1 MHIRYLL
8 TFRRFFLFP
17 LLGLLSVHYAYAANN
32 VFVKYSK
39 SEGLVN
45 NSVSNSLEDTNGFMW
60 FSTFEGL
67 SRFDGYEFKNYRHS
81 RKDPHSLTNNFT
93 KKLLLDSRGDL
104 WVATKNGL
112 AKYSPLKDNFTNYNK
127 DNSQLD
133 SNEIFTFALNQDGDL
148 LVSTAANLYL
158 YDDLSDTFLP
168 FTVNGE
174 KLPADIKVIFSEKD
188 KTWLGSLANGMFIL
202 EHESNT
208 LFSLKKTNPWNIQID
223 ANFIFDFKK
232 IDDNYWAA
240 TEIGAYIISTNLS
253 SAKRLDTQ
261 SEPSIIGNVIR
272 SILQDHN
279 DNIWLGTETG
289 ISILSSKNE
298 LLFSYD
304 TQNSINFGL
313 ENSHILSLYKDSN
326 DSIWLGTFA
335 GGLYRYNADGSE
347 IKLFNKERTETPEV
361 SQISGLSGLSG
372 NIVWGISEDTK
383 DKIWIGT
390 QSDGLS
396 QLDTKN
402 YVFQTFLSEFEHSIW
417 ALKVDE
423 LDQVWIASSGGLF
436 IYKQSSETE
445 LTLVKTL
452 FPEINIDKLSY
463 FFGRMWIRTEN
474 GIVNWIDP
482 KNLQINEIDLATN
495 KINYIEPLH
504 VDVDKNL
511 WLNTNLGMVLYN
523 LDSKLM
529 QQLVIELETS
539 VRHFNSVIEVND
551 GYWLSS
557 LRHGIIKLEK
567 SSYRVVKKLS
577 DENGLASNQILK
589 SIKFENSLWVS
600 HVNDGIDEISLET
613 GDVLQN
619 IASSRLGFN
628 ELNEDSGLLSR
639 EGKIFF
645 GGTDGLLMFDPDK
658 LSIAGMQGLS
668 NVSAGQSSIEPKNQQ
683 LYANRF
689 KKSQA
694 PTITQLRLFN
704 LPISVHSDNSPLLK
718 PINLSNSIDLPN
730 ESTMLSIKFAQV
742 NPVNPESV
750 KYRYR
755 LLGLSEKWI
764 ETDAESLRRA
774 EFSYLDFGSYEFIV
788 QSKTPLAPWSEP
800 KSLQINIAPPLWLE
814 QNALVLYAILSIL
827 ILIYWLKQ
835 IRSRNAIRQS
845 ILVNEER
852 LKLTLW
858 SSGDELWDWDIY
870 QGQVFR
876 SNTWGTLDFP
886 QDDIRVNSSYEAN
899 IHPNDIQRVQQ
910 TLNDHLSEK
919 TEHYEITYRAK
930 TYKGD
935 WLWVLDRG
943 KVVARDNNHQPQ
955 RMTGT
960 LKNIS
965 HLKESEE
972 QLKLFK
978 RSIETI
984 SDGVFITD
992 TTFKFISVNNS
1003 YCKYTG
1009 ETREQALASYLTFH
1023 QYPGAFT
1030 EEVKKSLQQK
1040 GNWFGEVESRRAAG
1054 EKYEMELNVDAI
1066 TDEDG
1071 KISHYVGVFSDITS
1085 RKGTEKELLK
1095 LSNTDPLTE
1104 LPNRSFFQASHSNIV
1119 RKDTQHALIC
1129 LDMDNFK
1136 KINDSL
1142 GHQTGDILIKQIAK
1156 RLQKMAGTKAT
1167 CYRLGGD
1174 EFSILIDN
1182 STDIHHITHFA
1193 QTILDNMARPFIIN
1207 KQEFVLGA
1215 SLGIAFY
1222 PEDGSNPQELLKN
1235 ADTAMYFAKNAGGNK
1250 YQFFSGEMN
1259 QNAVRQL
1266 QIENLIRHGLKEDL
1280 FTVFYQPK
1288 VDIASGKLVSMEA
1301 LVRYEHPDKG
1311 LVSPAQFIPLAEQ
1324 TGQIIDI
1331 GEVVL
1336 KKACEDTKRWVDAGL
1351 FTGRVAVN
1359 ISARQFEIPDL
1370 DERIMSILQK
1380 AGLSALHLECEIT
1393 EGTLMQSPEN
1403 ALRMMQRLRE
1413 RGIHLALD
1421 DFGTGYSS
1429 LAYLKRFPI
1438 NTLKIDKAFIDDIAT
1453 SAVDRHMAQAIITI
1467 AHNLGLKVVA
1477 EGVEHENQLSIL
1489 RRYKCEMLQG
1499 YLYSK
1504 PLNAVRFERLLNEN
1518 HELRK
1523 IIQKSSI

>member
-1 MHIRYLL
+1 MI
-8 TFRRFFLFP
+8 
-17 LLGLLSVHYAYAANN
+17 
-32 VFVKYSK
+32 
-39 SEGLVN
+39 
-45 NSVSNSLEDTNGFMW
+45 
-60 FSTFEGL
+60 
-67 SRFDGYEFKNYRHS
+67 DGSY
-81 RKDPHSLTNNFT
+81 
-93 KKLLLDSRGDL
+93 
-104 WVATKNGL
+104 
-112 AKYSPLKDNFTNYNK
+112 
-127 DNSQLD
+127 
-133 SNEIFTFALNQDGDL
+133 
-148 LVSTAANLYL
+148 
-158 YDDLSDTFLP
+158 
-168 FTVNGE
+168 
-174 KLPADIKVIFSEKD
+174 
-188 KTWLGSLANGMFIL
+188 WLG
-202 EHESNT
+202 
-208 LFSLKKTNPWNIQID
+208 
-223 ANFIFDFKK
+223 
-232 IDDNYWAA
+232 
-240 TEIGAYIISTNLS
+240 TEIGAYKIDSQSAEILQLNTRSNPPIIGEIV
-253 SAKRLDTQ
+253 R
-261 SEPSIIGNVIR
+261 SIIQNEDGKV
-272 SILQDHN
+272 
-279 DNIWLGTETG
+279 WLGTDTG
-289 ISILSSKNE
+289 ISIVDSETNYI
-298 LLFSYD
+298 FSYND
-304 TQNSINFGL
+304 KNSSNFGL
-313 ENSHILSLYKDSN
+313 ESSHIHSLFLDSN
-326 DSIWLGTFA
+326 NSIWLGTYS
-335 GGLYRYNADGSE
+335 GGLYRYNSAS
-347 IKLFNKERTETPEV
+347 
-361 SQISGLSGLSG
+361 SQIKFFQKQSDNPNGLSG
-372 NIVWGISEDTK
+372 NVVWGLAQDLKGE
-383 DKIWIGT
+383 IWVGT
-390 QSDGLS
+390 QSKGLS
-396 QLDTKN
+396 RFDVGNYTFKRYLDN
-402 YVFQTFLSEFEHSIW
+402 FQHNIW
-417 ALKVDE
+417 AIE
-423 LDQVWIASSGGLF
+423 IDQFDNIWVASSGGIF
-436 IYKQSSETE
+436 IYREENEDQ
-445 LTLVKTL
+445 LNLVKTL
-452 FPEINIDKLSY
+452 FSGKAIVKLKHFSERIWLPTY
-463 FFGRMWIRTEN
+463 NNSI
-474 GIVNWIDP
+474 NWIEPRDFEIITIELAN
-482 KNLQINEIDLATN
+482 KN
-495 KINYIEPLH
+495 INYVEPLLL
-504 VDVDKNL
+504 DSEQNI
-511 WLNTNLGMVLYN
+511 WLRTNLGLMLYN
-523 LDSKLM
+523 LNN
-529 QQLVIELETS
+529 QQLQHLHLNVDNSI
-539 VRHFNSVIEVND
+539 RRFNSVIETND
-551 GYWLSS
+551 SFWLST
-557 LRHGIIKLEK
+557 LTHGLIQLDKY
-567 SSYRVVKKLS
+567 SYRVLNRLNN
-577 DENGLASNQILK
+577 ENGLASDQVIK
-589 SIKFENSLWVS
+589 SIRHENSLWVS
-600 HVNDGIDEISLET
+600 HTSGGIDEISLET
-613 GDVLQN
+613 GKVLQN
-619 IASSRLGFN
+619 IAPERLLFN
-628 ELNEDSGLLSR
+628 ELNEGSGMLSQA
-639 EGKIFF
+639 GDILF
-645 GGTDGLLMFDPDK
+645 GGSDGLLMFNPDE
-658 LSIAGMQGLS
+658 LSFEANKHKAS
-668 NVSAGQSSIEPKNQQ
+668 KNQLQ
-683 LYANRF
+683 KNE
-689 KKSQA
+689 A

-704 LPISVHSDNSPLLK
+704 LPISVHSNNSPLLK
-718 PINLSNSIDLPN
+718 PINLSNSVDLPN
-730 ESTMLSIKFAQV
+730 ESTMLSIKFAQL
-742 NPVNPESV
+742 NPVNPKAV

-755 LLGLSEKWI
+755 LLGLSDTWI
-764 ETDAESLRRA
+764 VTDAESLRRA
-774 EFSYLDFGSYEFIV
+774 EFSNLDFGSYEFVV
-788 QSKTPLAPWSEP
+788 QSKNPLAPWSEP
-800 KSLQINIAPPLWLE
+800 KSLQINIAPPFWLE
-814 QNALVLYAILSIL
+814 QNAIILYSLLSIL
-827 ILIYWLKQ
+827 ILLYWLKQ

-845 ILVNEER
+845 LLENEER

-910 TLNDHLSEK
+910 TLNEHLNEK

-943 KVVARDNNHQPQ
+943 KVVARDNNHQPL

-965 HLKESEE
+965 HLKEAEE

-992 TTFKFISVNNS
+992 TSFKFISVNNS

-1119 RKDTQHALIC
+1119 RRDTQHALIC

-1156 RLQKMAGTKAT
+1156 RLQKIAGTKAT

-1222 PEDGSNPQELLKN
+1222 PEDGSNSQELLKN

-1301 LVRYEHPDKG
+1301 LVRYEHPEKG

-1324 TGQIIDI
+1324 TGQIIEI

-1336 KKACEDTKRWVDAGL
+1336 RKACEDTKRWVDAGL

-1359 ISARQFEIPDL
+1359 IAARQFEIPDL

-1453 SAVDRHMAQAIITI
+1453 SAEDRHMAQAIITI

-1477 EGVEHENQLSIL
+1477 EGVEHESQLSIL

-1504 PLNAVRFERLLNEN
+1504 PLNAVKFERLLKEN

-1523 IIQKSSI
+1523 IIQNSNI